1 MKKRDIIILA
11 IMMIIIVIGIILAC
25 TLGFNKQLRFSDSQ
39 KIDIYV
45 GEEVD
50 LNKIKEITNEV
61 IGNNNMVQIIE
72 IYGDMVT
79 IRAKSISEEQKNTIV
94 NKIKESYEFEQTAE
108 NTNIENVPATR
119 IRDIL
124 KKYVLPLSVSG
135 LIILIY
141 MLIRYHKKGLLNVML
156 NTILIPIIIELVL
169 LSVLVITRIPI
180 GIYTPS
186 LILLVF
192 VFATICVINKI
203 EKLPEI
209 KA

>member
-186 LILLVF
+186 LI
-192 VFATICVINKI
+192 
-203 EKLPEI
+203 
-209 KA
+209 

>member
-25 TLGFNKQLRFSDSQ
+25 TIGFNKQLRYSDSQ

-50 LNKIKEITNEV
+50 LNKIKEIANEV

-94 NKIKESYEFEQTAE
+94 K
-108 NTNIENVPATR
+108 V
-119 IRDIL
+119 
-124 KKYVLPLSVSG
+124 
-135 LIILIY
+135 
-141 MLIRYHKKGLLNVML
+141 
-156 NTILIPIIIELVL
+156 
-169 LSVLVITRIPI
+169 
-180 GIYTPS
+180 
-186 LILLVF
+186 
-192 VFATICVINKI
+192 
-203 EKLPEI
+203 
-209 KA
+209 

>member
-25 TLGFNKQLRFSDSQ
+25 TIGFNKQLRYSDSQ

-50 LNKIKEITNEV
+50 LNKIKEIANEV

-141 MLIRYHKKGLLNVML
+141 MLIRYHKKGLLPVML

-186 LILLVF
+186 FILLVF
-192 VFATICVINKI
+192 VFATIFVINKI

>member
-25 TLGFNKQLRFSDSQ
+25 TIGFNKQLRYSDSQ

-50 LNKIKEITNEV
+50 LNKIKEIANEV

-141 MLIRYHKKGLLNVML
+141 MLIRYHKKGLLPVML

-186 LILLVF
+186 LILI
-192 VFATICVINKI
+192 VFACAITYVVSKM
-203 EKLPEI
+203 EKQQNA